1 MSLAAQHGAGRAGA
15 ESVSEETGDGK
26 CPEITFSGTEQVQ
39 DPWLALSGCSQPPW
53 KLLVT

>member
-1 MSLAAQHGAGRAGA
+1 MSLAAQCGAGRAGA
-15 ESVSEETGDGK
+15 ESFSEEGGGGK

-39 DPWLALSGCSQPPW
+39 DPWLALPGGTWPPW